1 MVYNVV
7 MWSSFFLMAGL
18 HQKKREHLYHWQEC
32 EYKLLQPLYPTVFEV
47 VYNSPGTRIDDPVT
61 LK

>member
-1 MVYNVV
+1 ML
-7 MWSSFFLMAGL
+7 SCEAAFFSWLASTK
-18 HQKKREHLYHWQEC
+18 KKREHLYHWQEC